1 MKTEIK
7 KKEQAMMCAE
17 DLKINNTN
25 IKLNNV
31 KNKKLNTERSYST
44 PTNGFLLQE
53 AIQY

>member
-31 KNKKLNTERSYST
+31 KNKKLNSKETRKT
-44 PTNGFLLQE
+44 LV
-53 AIQY
+53 